1 MSFLPTLQPAQGYA
15 TVGAVMQY
23 IHHTMKRTLALCV
36 VTVLFLAPA
45 FALRASARQ
54 TPEAPAFEVA
64 SIKPSAPGDPSN
76 PLSIIPMAAPQ
87 PGGRFVATNM
97 PLWALIST
105 AWNLPDTRV
114 VGGKKDL
121 MNVKYDINAKA
132 ASPATL
138 GQKELLP
145 MLQSLL
151 AERFKLKTHMEAR
164 EMALSDLVL
173 ARSDG
178 RLGPELKP
186 SKSDCSHMQE
196 LAAKRAEAVAKGDL
210 ASIMP
215 KPGEFIPCA
224 ISPNIAGGPT
234 NLSMHGDGQE
244 IKTLVDLLAQFTG
257 KFVRDKTG
265 LTGLYDFD
273 IKLDMQVLMG
283 MVQKLGI
290 NLPTGALANLPQADG
305 SSLLTALNEQLG
317 LKLESSRGPVNVLVI
332 DSVEAPTPD

>member
-1 MSFLPTLQPAQGYA
+1 
-15 TVGAVMQY
+15 
-23 IHHTMKRTLALCV
+23 MKSALALRV
-36 VTVLFLAPA
+36 ATVLFFGSA
-45 FALRASARQ
+45 FALRASAGQ
-54 TPEAPAFEVA
+54 TPAATAFEVA

-76 PLSIIPMAAPQ
+76 PLSIIPMMAPQ
-87 PGGRFVATNM
+87 PGGSFVAYNI
-97 PLWALIST
+97 PLWMLIST
-105 AWNLPDTRV
+105 SWNLPDNRI
-114 VGGKKDL
+114 VGGNKEL

-132 ASPATL
+132 ATPATL

-145 MLQSLL
+145 LLQSLL

-164 EMALSDLVL
+164 EMSLSDLVL

-186 SKSDCSHMQE
+186 SKSDCSKMEE
-196 LAAKRAEAVAKGDL
+196 LNAKRAEAVARGDL

-244 IKTLVDLLAQFTG
+244 IKTLVDMLSQFTG

-265 LTGLYDFD
+265 LKGLYDFD

-283 MVQKLGI
+283 LVQKLGV
-290 NLPTGALANLPQADG
+290 NVPAGALANLPQADG
-305 SSLLTALNEQLG
+305 SSLMTALNEQLG
-317 LKLESSRGPVNVLVI
+317 LKLESSRGPVDVLVI